1 MRARVLPSLVCLVAL
16 LAAVISGCGTTGNEN
31 ADPAQALP
39 ASSVFSVTATIRPE
53 GKQKDALE
61 AAARK
66 VGQVDDPGERVKSYV
81 DDQLKSAKLSYQ
93 DDIEPWLGRKA
104 GVGVLPARA
113 GVLPQPVVLLA
124 SKDND
129 AARDALNKGA
139 DSSAGNR
146 EITYKD
152 VKYHRDRGGSA
163 EGVVGNFVV
172 VGTDA
177 AVRQVIDVNKGAPAL
192 DDAPKY
198 KQTTG
203 KLASSDRIAEAYAD
217 GPAIAA
223 AASASNSNNTGGAA
237 FTATQIQRLLP
248 GPAAAGL
255 SISDTKILVDGASV
269 ASGPAPTVPPAPT

>member
-139 DSSAGNR
+139 DSSAR
-146 EITYKD
+146 QP
-152 VKYHRDRGGSA
+152 RDHLQG
-163 EGVVGNFVV
+163 
-172 VGTDA
+172 
-177 AVRQVIDVNKGAPAL
+177 RQVPPRARRQRRGRGRQLRRRRHRRGRAPGDRREQGRTGL

-198 KQTTG
+198 KETTG

-223 AASASNSNNTGGAA
+223 AASASNGNNTGGAHSPPPRSSA
-237 FTATQIQRLLP
+237 CSPDRPRRPQHQRHQDP
-248 GPAAAGL
+248 R
-255 SISDTKILVDGASV
+255 
-269 ASGPAPTVPPAPT
+269 